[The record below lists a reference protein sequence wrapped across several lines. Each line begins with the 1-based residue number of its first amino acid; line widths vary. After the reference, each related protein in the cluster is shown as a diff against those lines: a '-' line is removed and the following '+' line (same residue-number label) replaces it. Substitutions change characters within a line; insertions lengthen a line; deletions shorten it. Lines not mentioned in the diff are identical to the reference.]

1 MAETPDLSWPHSAI
15 SLHFKV
21 FHKTPEL
28 AWHAPTNRWL
38 KRDDLETKI
47 EIYDDRVQG
56 WFLEWGDKLK
66 AEHNAGFVVLMV
78 ATAYLEGNQQYR
90 EGRTSEGE
98 SKKFFVA
105 AIQRIFSLTEQQGRE
120 LYREVRCGLF
130 HDGMTKHRVSIA
142 NEYPDALVVVGDEFR
157 ISPNKF
163 LDAVRADMTSYIAA
177 LRAPNCT
184 ALRTNFERR
193 WNG

>member
-1 MAETPDLSWPHSAI
+1 M
-15 SLHFKV
+15 
-21 FHKTPEL
+21 
-28 AWHAPTNRWL
+28 
-38 KRDDLETKI
+38 
-47 EIYDDRVQG
+47 
-56 WFLEWGDKLK
+56 GDKLK

-90 EGRTSEGE
+90 EGRTREGE

-120 LYREVRCGLF
+120 LYGEVRCGLF

-177 LRAPNCT
+177 LRDPNST